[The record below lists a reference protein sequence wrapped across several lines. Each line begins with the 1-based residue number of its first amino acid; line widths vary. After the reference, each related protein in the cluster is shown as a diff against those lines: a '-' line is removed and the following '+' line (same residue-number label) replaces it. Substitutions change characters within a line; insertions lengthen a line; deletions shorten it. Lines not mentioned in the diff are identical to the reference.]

1 MIVYWHIA
9 ALATV
14 TSILTIIFGN
24 YLFVIALFL
33 WLIYLFY
40 NERLGKL
47 PLFIAL
53 TFYLF
58 FSLYIPTIDKT
69 TSYPHIENTQQ
80 QIFRGKIVRPLLIAP
95 TKVDFIIKD
104 ETLNQ
109 KLLFIYF
116 LDDDESLN
124 QSKYK
129 ELAYGAK
136 CTVNGKV
143 DQPSMSRNPGQF
155 DYNHY

>member
-1 MIVYWHIA
+1 MKGYWHIA

-53 TFYLF
+53 TFFLF

-69 TSYPHIENTQQ
+69 TSSPYIENTQQ
-80 QIFRGKIVRPLLIAP
+80 QVFHGKIVRPLLITP
-95 TKVDFIIKD
+95 SKVDFIMKD

-109 KLLFIYF
+109 KLLFVYF
-116 LDDDESLN
+116 LNDDEWLN
-124 QSKYK
+124 QNKYK
-129 ELAYGAK
+129 RSEERRVEKECRSQMREY
-136 CTVNGKV
+136 
-143 DQPSMSRNPGQF
+143 
-155 DYNHY
+155 